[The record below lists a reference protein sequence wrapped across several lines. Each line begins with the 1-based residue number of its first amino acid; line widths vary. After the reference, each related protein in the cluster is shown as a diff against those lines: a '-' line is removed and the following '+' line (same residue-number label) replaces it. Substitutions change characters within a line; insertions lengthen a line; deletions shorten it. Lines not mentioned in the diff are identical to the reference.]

1 MKISFNTTND
11 MSLMNYKS
19 QAAMYNTM
27 QKVGKGKRK
36 VSVLLDKSSQ
46 KFLETFM
53 KEFKKTFEKNASL
66 NQVKNILSF
75 AEYIIK
81 TVSVEKGKKRSKVIS
96 LLLSYE
102 EQDFLCMQLQESI
115 KGVIQTKKDLKWY
128 NLIKKLM
135 FTSYKTQCESLYDV
149 IKKATK

>member
-1 MKISFNTTND
+1 MKISFNATND
-11 MSLMNYKS
+11 MNVMNYKS
-19 QAAMYNTM
+19 QAAMYNAM
-27 QKVGKGKRK
+27 QKVGRGKRK
-36 VSVLLDKSSQ
+36 VSVLLDKSAQ

-53 KEFKKTFEKNASL
+53 KEFKKTFEQNASL

-75 AEYIIK
+75 AEYVLK
-81 TVSVEKGKKRSKVIS
+81 TVSVEKGKKRAKVLP
-96 LLLSYE
+96 LLISYE

-128 NLIKKLM
+128 NFIKKIM
-135 FTSYKTQCESLYDV
+135 FASYKTQCESMYDV